1 MNTKKCYFGEK
12 KLFVV
17 VIVVF
22 EYGTSPIGITI
33 GYRCSSLDYL

>member
-22 EYGTSPIGITI
+22 EYGTSPLFLPLVLQ
-33 GYRCSSLDYL
+33 LDIDVLH